1 MSADLELVAKRAAT
15 WSETADHLKTRLDLV
30 RWIVFALSIAGA
42 FTAAI
47 ASQILPEAGAATSAL
62 PRSHTLFATLG
73 AVLLA
78 GATFLSGRLLRD
90 TETQAWV
97 RARAAAEALK
107 REAFKSA
114 TKAQPYDTST
124 ADELLKKERE
134 KIEGQLT
141 DLRDRQV
148 EATREGS
155 APRGALSPE
164 QYRERRVRPQ
174 IDWYASKAHRYRKIA
189 TRLRWTEF
197 TLALAATIITALAGA
212 LGKKIEIGPMAFDF
226 AALYR
231 RAHHGQRS
239 HPGAYRGI
247 AVSAPGNEL
256 LGGSG
261 AAGGPRH
268 RLRCRADQRGHVV
281 RVRKWLRGGHRGREQ
296 FLGRQVDQGDDQLI
310 ALP

>member
-15 WSETADHLKTRLDLV
+15 WSETANQLKRRLDLV

-42 FTAAI
+42 LAAAI
-47 ASQILPEAGAATSAL
+47 ASQILPEAGTATSAL
-62 PRSHTLFATLG
+62 PTSHTVFATLG

-78 GATFLSGRLLRD
+78 GATFLSARLLRD
-90 TETQAWV
+90 TEVQAWV

-107 REAFKSA
+107 REAFRSA
-114 TKAQPYDTST
+114 TKAQPYDTSA

-148 EATREGS
+148 EPAREGS
-155 APRGALSPE
+155 APRGALNPE

-174 IDWYASKAHRYRKIA
+174 IDWYMSKAHSYRKIV

-212 LGKKIEIGPMAFDF
+212 LGKKLEIGPMAFDF
-226 AALYR
+226 AALT
-231 RAHHGQRS
+231 
-239 HPGAYRGI
+239 
-247 AVSAPGNEL
+247 AVL
-256 LGGSG
+256 TTVSG
-261 AAGGPRH
+261 AIIAHIEASRYQHLVTSYLAAAARLEDLDTDFDAARTNAGTWSEFVNG
-268 RLRCRADQRGHVV
+268 CEEIIAAENNSWVA
-281 RVRKWLRGGHRGREQ
+281 KWTK
-296 FLGRQVDQGDDQLI
+296 
-310 ALP
+310 ATTS

>member
-15 WSETADHLKTRLDLV
+15 WSETADQLKRRLDLV
-30 RWIVFALSIAGA
+30 RRIVFALSIAGA
-42 FTAAI
+42 LAAAI

-62 PRSHTLFATLG
+62 PTSHTVFATLG

-78 GATFLSGRLLRD
+78 GATFLSSRLLRD
-90 TETQAWV
+90 TEVQAWV

-107 REAFKSA
+107 REAFRSA

-148 EATREGS
+148 EAAREGS
-155 APRGALSPE
+155 APRGALNPE

-174 IDWYASKAHRYRKIA
+174 IDWYRSKAHSYRKIA

-212 LGKKIEIGPMAFDF
+212 LGKKLEIGPMAFDF
-226 AALYR
+226 AALT
-231 RAHHGQRS
+231 
-239 HPGAYRGI
+239 
-247 AVSAPGNEL
+247 AVL
-256 LGGSG
+256 TTVSG
-261 AAGGPRH
+261 AIIAHIEASRYQHLVTSYLAAAARLEDLDTDFDAAGTNAGTWSEFVNG
-268 RLRCRADQRGHVV
+268 CEEAIAAENNSWVA
-281 RVRKWLRGGHRGREQ
+281 KWTK
-296 FLGRQVDQGDDQLI
+296 
-310 ALP
+310 ATTS

>member
-1 MSADLELVAKRAAT
+1 MSADLELVAKRAES
-15 WSETADHLKTRLDLV
+15 WSETANQLKARLDLV

-42 FTAAI
+42 LAAAI

-62 PRSHTLFATLG
+62 PRSHTVFATFG

-78 GATFLSGRLLRD
+78 GATFLSSRLLRD
-90 TETQAWV
+90 TEVQAWA

-107 REAFKSA
+107 REAFRSA

-148 EATREGS
+148 EAVREGS
-155 APRGALSPE
+155 APREALNPE

-174 IDWYASKAHRYRKIA
+174 MDWYKSKAHGYRKVA

-212 LGKKIEIGPMAFDF
+212 LGKKFEIGPMAFDF
-226 AALYR
+226 AALT
-231 RAHHGQRS
+231 
-239 HPGAYRGI
+239 
-247 AVSAPGNEL
+247 AVL
-256 LGGSG
+256 TTVSG
-261 AAGGPRH
+261 AIVAHIEASRYQHLVTSYLAAAARLEDLDTDFDAARTNAGTWSEFVNG
-268 RLRCRADQRGHVV
+268 CEEVIAAENNSWVA
-281 RVRKWLRGGHRGREQ
+281 KWTK
-296 FLGRQVDQGDDQLI
+296 
-310 ALP
+310 ATTT

>member
-47 ASQILPEAGAATSAL
+47 ASQILPEAGAATGAL

-90 TETQAWV
+90 TETQAWG

-189 TRLRWTEF
+189 TRLRWT
-197 TLALAATIITALAGA
+197 
-212 LGKKIEIGPMAFDF
+212 
-226 AALYR
+226 
-231 RAHHGQRS
+231 
-239 HPGAYRGI
+239 
-247 AVSAPGNEL
+247 
-256 LGGSG
+256 
-261 AAGGPRH
+261 PRH

-310 ALP
+310 AWPLKLVCQH